1 MTTGEVT
8 VGSTHTAELGVID
21 LPAIVRYA
29 GASGDFNPMHY
40 DRELAQRMGFE
51 GNFAQGMFTAGLMSV
66 IVAERHTPD
75 AVLGFGVKFVSP
87 LLCGESPTFT
97 ETVTAIDADRITLTL
112 EIRVAERV
120 VATGHAY
127 LRPPT

>member
-1 MTTGEVT
+1 
-8 VGSTHTAELGVID
+8 
-21 LPAIVRYA
+21 
-29 GASGDFNPMHY
+29 MHY

-87 LLCGESPTFT
+87 LFCGG
-97 ETVTAIDADRITLTL
+97 ITDIHRDGHRDHAGNHAHPRNPRRRTGVAHRPRLPAPPDLT
-112 EIRVAERV
+112 R
-120 VATGHAY
+120 HAFPH
-127 LRPPT
+127 R